1 MKGELMT
8 VLILNY
14 ENSIITKY
22 IFYPGDSDF
31 ENRVVIET
39 YFKPGDHMGKEMA
52 ITFRSEDINN

>member
-1 MKGELMT
+1 MT

-39 YFKPGDHMGKEMA
+39 YFKPGDHMGKEMEKELG
-52 ITFRSEDINN
+52 IKN